1 MVLSMQPRTLRKQE
15 EIMRMRATIVL
26 LAVSA
31 VACSPRTIATTST
44 GEVITGSVVLN
55 SIRNWPDKSQEAARF
70 MIDKYGVPNEQTPTM
85 LVWYATGPWKRTI
98 LYKEEIPHSFP
109 KPHTDLLEQFIDY
122 RVPVDKYDEL
132 AAYDGSVIVER
143 TKGEISA
150 RCDKEAMNFLA
161 LNLANEIVTGARTVQ
176 QARDE
181 YGRQAMAFMNNQ
193 STPHTTGLHFNVTRG
208 GTADPDRK
216 TLP

>member
-1 MVLSMQPRTLRKQE
+1 
-15 EIMRMRATIVL
+15 MRIRSTMAL
-26 LAVSA
+26 LAVT
-31 VACSPRTIATTST
+31 VLACTPRTIATTSS
-44 GEVITGSVVLN
+44 GEVINRGVVLA
-55 SIRNWPDKSQEAARF
+55 SIENWPAKSQEAARF
-70 MIDKYGVPNEQTPTM
+70 MIDKYGVPNEQTPTT

-98 LYKEEIPHSFP
+98 LSKEEVPHSFP

-181 YGRQAMAFMNNQ
+181 YGKQAMAFMNNQ
-193 STPHTTGLHFNVTRG
+193 PAPHTTGLHFNVPRS
-208 GTADPDRK
+208 GTADPDRT